1 MKTNTINA
9 DLLNRIRILMS
20 HFGLNQSQFAKRAK
34 IQPSNLSAILNGKR
48 PCEDAVINKLVLSYD
63 INKDW
68 LLTGNGNMLL
78 NGQDKN
84 SSAQVVGP
92 YISENLIKIRSAVI
106 SPTASFNEFA
116 QTPPEDYDFTS
127 ITPEPGETIGADDMV
142 FTINGDSMYPEI
154 KNRTKVLG
162 VFIRPQHWH
171 WARDVVIIAY
181 DDYFVIKRVKEN
193 NLDTGNHIVLSSDNP
208 DYPQTVTVPL
218 SSIRVMYQ
226 ASRIVSAPIR

>member
-1 MKTNTINA
+1 MESTIKE
-9 DLLNRIRILMS
+9 RLMEFIKAENIS
-20 HFGLNQSQFAKRAK
+20 VNKFERMA
-34 IQPSNLSAILNGKR
+34 NLSVGYLRQLRKEPSPTKIESIIRAF
-48 PCEDAVINKLVLSYD
+48 PQINKE
-63 INKDW
+63 W
-68 LLTGNGNMLL
+68 LETGNGEMFNA
-78 NGQDKN
+78 NFTR
-84 SSAQVVGP
+84 SAKIVGP

-193 NLDTGNHIVLSSDNP
+193 NLDTGNHIILSSDNP

-226 ASRIVSAPIR
+226 ASRIVSAPIH